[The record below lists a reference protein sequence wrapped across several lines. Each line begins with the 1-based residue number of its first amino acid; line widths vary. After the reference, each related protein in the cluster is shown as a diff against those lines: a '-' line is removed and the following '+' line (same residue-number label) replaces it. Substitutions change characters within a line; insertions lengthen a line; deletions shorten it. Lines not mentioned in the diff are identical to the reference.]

1 MANLNK
7 LLLGLAGVVIVL
19 GLVVGGMNTRE
30 DSPPLSHIE
39 EFYSDTNFISSLT
52 TIGERT
58 SLASGLKTYTLP
70 EDMDSERLR
79 EVFKRMIRVSQ
90 RIHVVDPG
98 MLAPQER
105 SWDPLKQLFR
115 SEYFDVKSMQTT
127 KDGVAVTVTTHA
139 VEPEQV
145 LRFIQEYENPPKGWK
160 FPPMNELLRRVGQ
173 EVIRTREIH
182 LWQVKGGRWMKIDSH
197 FTYLNEK
204 RLP

>member
-1 MANLNK
+1 MANLYK
-7 LLLGLAGVVIVL
+7 LLLGLAGMVIVL
-19 GLVVGGMNTRE
+19 GLVVGGMNARE

-39 EFYSDTNFISSLT
+39 EFYSDYNFVSSLT
-52 TIGERT
+52 TSGERIR
-58 SLASGLKTYTLP
+58 LAAGLKTYTLP
-70 EDMDSERLR
+70 KGMDSERLR

-115 SEYFDVKSMQTT
+115 SEFFDVKSMRTS
-127 KDGVAVTVTTHA
+127 KDSVAVTVTTHA

-145 LRFIQEYENPPKGWK
+145 MRFIQEYENPPKGWE
-160 FPPMNELLRRVGQ
+160 FPPMNQLLSRVGQ
-173 EVIRTREIH
+173 EVIRSQEIH
-182 LWQVKGGRWMKIDSH
+182 LWQAKFGHWMKLDSH
-197 FTYLNEK
+197 FTFLNEK